1 MPGIWEI
8 VIIGLVIATIV
19 VPYFNKKQKAEKI
32 AAKKAKKRVYKA
44 PEAREVD
51 YEEE

>member
-1 MPGIWEI
+1 MPGIWEL

-19 VPYFNKKQKAEKI
+19 VPYFNKKKESEKI

-44 PEAREVD
+44 PEAKEVD